1 MPSINIKQPQSGWF
15 MNHVSKRNSKR
26 SALVIIYSPK
36 KVKTNILSFCY
47 DLQLMGIVIFRQLG
61 FDKQFIEICE

>member
-47 DLQLMGIVIFRQLG
+47 DLQLMVLINSSSKYVSEI
-61 FDKQFIEICE
+61 IEICE